1 MAWGLLPYVHDIVS
15 NSGPLCRPRALCPV
29 VLERR
34 PWATM
39 RVTYPVPSRNV
50 SRSFVLLDA
59 SLMKVPLITWARK
72 ECHQTAEG
80 SLEITCWA
88 VRWIDCFPSES
99 AATHCDWSVRSW
111 WETWPPLGVICL
123 QLLDQHIKVT
133 NATWENC
140 GFLDTTSE
148 SRPVHNSSSLDNS

>member
-72 ECHQTAEG
+72 RMSPNCWGVPGNHLLG
-80 SLEITCWA
+80 SQVNWLLPQWVSRYTLRLKREIM
-88 VRWIDCFPSES
+88 VRN
-99 AATHCDWSVRSW
+99 V
-111 WETWPPLGVICL
+111 
-123 QLLDQHIKVT
+123 
-133 NATWENC
+133 
-140 GFLDTTSE
+140 TTSGSHMPTVTGPAHQSHKCHLGKLQI
-148 SRPVHNSSSLDNS
+148 SRHYLRVQTCA